1 MGACVMNTPDSS
13 LASHGTGFAGTV
25 FSLVA
30 VAISM
35 LPELDIWFR
44 ILASVSAI
52 IAAWV
57 SIYVMIVRLRK
68 DK

>member
-1 MGACVMNTPDSS
+1 MNSDNGI
-13 LASHGTGFAGTV
+13 ANGTGYVGTIYSV
-25 FSLVA
+25 FA

-44 ILASVSAI
+44 MLASISAI

-57 SIYVMIVRLRK
+57 SIYVMIAKLKK

>member
-1 MGACVMNTPDSS
+1 MNPDNGLSN
-13 LASHGTGFAGTV
+13 GTGYVGTIYSVFAV
-25 FSLVA
+25 M
-30 VAISM
+30 ISM

-44 ILASVSAI
+44 IFASLSAI

-57 SIYVMIVRLRK
+57 SIFMMLSKIKRNQ

>member
-1 MGACVMNTPDSS
+1 MNTPDSHMV
-13 LASHGTGFAGTV
+13 SHGTGFAGTV

-35 LPELDIWFR
+35 LPELDVWFR
-44 ILASVSAI
+44 ILASLSAI

>member
-1 MGACVMNTPDSS
+1 MNSDSG
-13 LASHGTGFAGTV
+13 LTSHGTGYAGTIYSV
-25 FSLVA
+25 FA
-30 VAISM
+30 VIVSM

-44 ILASVSAI
+44 ILASASAI

-57 SIYVMIVRLRK
+57 SVYVMIVRLRK

>member
-1 MGACVMNTPDSS
+1 MNPDNGLSN
-13 LASHGTGFAGTV
+13 GTGYVGTIYSVFA
-25 FSLVA
+25 VA
-30 VAISM
+30 VSM

-44 ILASVSAI
+44 IFASLSAI

-57 SIYVMIVRLRK
+57 SIFLMLSKIKRNQ

>member
-1 MGACVMNTPDSS
+1 MNSDSGF
-13 LASHGTGFAGTV
+13 SHGTGYAGTV
-25 FSLVA
+25 YSVIAVA
-30 VAISM
+30 VSM

-44 ILASVSAI
+44 ILASLSAI

-57 SIYVMIVRLRK
+57 SIFLMLSKIKRNQ

>member
-1 MGACVMNTPDSS
+1 MNTPDSS
-13 LASHGTGFAGTV
+13 FVSHGTGFAGTV

-44 ILASVSAI
+44 IFASVSAI

-57 SIYVMIVRLRK
+57 SIYVMIAKLRK
-68 DK
+68 EK

>member
-1 MGACVMNTPDSS
+1 MNIAPDPNS
-13 LASHGTGFAGTV
+13 LSAHGTGIAGTV
-25 FSLVA
+25 FSIFAVA
-30 VAISM
+30 VSM
-35 LPELDIWFR
+35 LPELDVWFR

-57 SIYVMIVRLRK
+57 SIYVMLAKLKK

>member
-1 MGACVMNTPDSS
+1 MNTPDSNFV
-13 LASHGTGFAGTV
+13 SHGTGFAGTV
-25 FSLVA
+25 FSVIAVA
-30 VAISM
+30 VSM

-44 ILASVSAI
+44 ILASFSAI

-57 SIYVMIVRLRK
+57 SIYVMISKLRK

>member
-1 MGACVMNTPDSS
+1 MNPDNGISN
-13 LASHGTGFAGTV
+13 GTGYVGTIYSVFA
-25 FSLVA
+25 VA
-30 VAISM
+30 VSM

-44 ILASVSAI
+44 IFASLSAI

-57 SIYVMIVRLRK
+57 SIFLMLSKIKRNQ

>member
-1 MGACVMNTPDSS
+1 MNTPDSNFV
-13 LASHGTGFAGTV
+13 SHGTGLAGTV

-35 LPELDIWFR
+35 LPELDVWFR
-44 ILASVSAI
+44 ILASISAI

-57 SIYVMIVRLRK
+57 SIYMMLSKLKK